1 MEVDSADDCVGA
13 SEIEIPDFGSN
24 IAGRGGFDDGLCM
37 IDSIGDIGN
46 MKAGA
51 ASRKRG
57 GRKIKMASGGG
68 IGSFPGGP
76 PADLS
81 SIGKLLL
88 NSQIFTDCLDLSNLP
103 AGRANQERRKKSSKK
118 KILPLS
124 NRGNFNDE
132 DSDGDFELD
141 GFSPSNKNSN
151 KDTSQGFIQLLNVGS
166 IDGSFEGS
174 FLYFSK
180 ITINQH

>member
-103 AGRANQERRKKSSKK
+103 AGRANQERRKTSSKK

-124 NRGNFNDE
+124 DRGIFNDE